1 VLIMLA
7 ITAFF
12 LNGCRSTYYA
22 MWESL
27 GKEKRHLLRD
37 EVEQARE
44 DQAEASEE
52 FKDALTRVKELTG
65 FHGGDLEN
73 VYLQL
78 KDDYEDC
85 EQRAAIIDDRI
96 ASVEQIAADL
106 FAEWET
112 EIGQMTNASFRT
124 SSRQSLARTRER
136 YNQLHRAMEKVDK
149 EGSGV
154 ILYLRQEG
162 RGIGLV
168 NKIKAYALQQEQ
180 GLDTVQANEELGF
193 KSDMRNYGIGAQ
205 ILVDLGV
212 RQMRLMTNNP
222 RKMVGLEGYGLSIVE
237 QVPIE
242 IEPNEHNRC
251 YLSCKKL
258 KMGHLLKTVDS
269 TP

>member
-1 VLIMLA
+1 MPDKTKQIVEVLIMLA

-136 YNQLHRAMEKVDK
+136 YNQLHRAMVQARNRMNPVLSRLNDY
-149 EGSGV
+149 V
-154 ILYLRQEG
+154 LYLKHNLNAQAVGALGTEMG
-162 RGIGLV
+162 RIEADVDVL
-168 NKIKAYALQQEQ
+168 IRDIERSIQAADSFLQNF
-180 GLDTVQANEELGF
+180 DT
-193 KSDMRNYGIGAQ
+193 
-205 ILVDLGV
+205 
-212 RQMRLMTNNP
+212 
-222 RKMVGLEGYGLSIVE
+222 
-237 QVPIE
+237 
-242 IEPNEHNRC
+242 
-251 YLSCKKL
+251 
-258 KMGHLLKTVDS
+258 
-269 TP
+269 